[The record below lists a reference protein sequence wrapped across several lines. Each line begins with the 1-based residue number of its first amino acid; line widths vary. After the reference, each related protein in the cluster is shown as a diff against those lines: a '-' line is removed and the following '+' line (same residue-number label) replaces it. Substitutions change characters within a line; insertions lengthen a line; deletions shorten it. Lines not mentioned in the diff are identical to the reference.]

1 MGIPGYTARVL
12 RTISSSKASRH
23 VRAAVRRKNAFDPV
37 LERGARYDT
46 TRIPVE
52 EVNKEWWHNALS
64 GRRAHLRS
72 GEFCLI
78 YYSVISMLV
87 TDFGM

>member
-1 MGIPGYTARVL
+1 M
-12 RTISSSKASRH
+12 
-23 VRAAVRRKNAFDPV
+23 RAAVRHKNAFDPA

-64 GRRAHLRS
+64 GRKAHLRS
-72 GEFCLI
+72 GEFCQI
-78 YYSVISMLV
+78 FGVISMMV
-87 TDFGM
+87 TSFGM